1 MHLRHSW
8 KIKQK
13 EGVTKRKS
21 ELAKSGRRRAFG
33 EENGRIIWHDR
44 AIQRPVFVS
53 FGTSLAEQR
62 VESSSFKP
70 VSSDYSL
77 KRVIGVD
84 SWRWGLPLAK
94 ILVSW
99 EDPARWPETAN
110 S

>member
-1 MHLRHSW
+1 M
-8 KIKQK
+8 
-13 EGVTKRKS
+13 
-21 ELAKSGRRRAFG
+21 AKSGRRRAFG
-33 EENGRIIWHDR
+33 EEKGRIIWHDR